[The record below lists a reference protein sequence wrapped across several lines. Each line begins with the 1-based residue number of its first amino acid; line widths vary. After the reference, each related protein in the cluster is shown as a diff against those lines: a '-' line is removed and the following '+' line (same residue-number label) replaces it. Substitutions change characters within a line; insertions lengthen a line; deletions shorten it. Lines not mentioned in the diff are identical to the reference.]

1 MKTQNQFL
9 ILLNSKYSSSIVFLL
24 LVTLFFSCS
33 PKKMSINYSYS
44 NVKFTPG
51 QKEDQIASS
60 FSVLVQP
67 IDAQDINEDIA
78 QSLRLDGGYEQE
90 RMVSQFYELKD
101 LTVQQ
106 KRAVKRVEAQYRAL
120 DEMVSKDIFN
130 SGITNTFKQ
139 MIADRDL
146 LNQANWF
153 DGSESLLISPR
164 GWFAYLNPY
173 RIDNRY
179 LSLFRIIFNNKSEE
193 IQEVNIENIQVSN
206 GTELLYP
213 FKIEYFESV
222 LKEENEKMK
231 YIHRMN
237 MPNRLRVLPGQQVQK
252 FISTPAV
259 GIYEELMVSFISN
272 DTVVNYPFSAKMEQ
286 YTEKHHYTRYAIPHT
301 AGGQYFIIE
310 LPNGVSFPIKGKA
323 LYIND
328 QYSAEDIKLFS
339 IAVRH
344 SGSRITV
351 SYGELSFVPSELR
364 RGKIT
369 PKYNGEIK
377 ISL

>member
-9 ILLNSKYSSSIVFLL
+9 ILLNSKNSGNILLLL

-33 PKKMSINYSYS
+33 TKKMSVNYSYS

-51 QKEDQIASS
+51 QKEDQIASN

-78 QSLRLDGGYEQE
+78 ESLRLDGGYEQE
-90 RMVSQFYELKD
+90 SVASQFYEVKD
-101 LTVQQ
+101 LTVRQ
-106 KRAVKRVEAQYRAL
+106 KRAIKRVEAQYRAM

-130 SGITNTFKQ
+130 SIIANIFKQ
-139 MIADRDL
+139 MIADRDI

-153 DGSESLLISPR
+153 DGSETLLISPT
-164 GWFAYLNPY
+164 GWFASLNPY

-179 LSLFRIIFNNKSEE
+179 LSLFRITFNNKSEE
-193 IQEVNIENIQVSN
+193 IQEVNLENIQVSN

-213 FKIEYFESV
+213 FKTEYFESV
-222 LKEENEKMK
+222 LKDENEKMK

-237 MPNRLRVLPGQQVQK
+237 MPNRLRVLPDQQVQK

-259 GIYEELMVSFISN
+259 GTYEELMISFISDN
-272 DTVVNYPFSAKMEQ
+272 TVVNYPFSAKLEQ
-286 YTEKHHYTRYAIPHT
+286 YTEKHNYTGYSIPHA

-310 LPNGVSFPIKGKA
+310 LPSGVSFPIKGRT

-328 QYSAEDIKLFS
+328 QYAAEDIKLFS
-339 IAVRH
+339 ISVRH
-344 SGSRITV
+344 SNSRITV
-351 SYGELSFVPSELR
+351 SYGELSFVPSKLR
-364 RGKIT
+364 RVKIT
-369 PKYNGEIK
+369 PKYNGKIK
-377 ISL
+377 ISY